1 MPEIIEIAVAK
12 IAVVAAP
19 SPARLIACFDGTW
32 NSDRSNTNVSRLFRK
47 IADETCRCSEQRR
60 FYDEGV
66 GTKWGERLRGGVFGI
81 GLDDCA
87 MAQQGQQMSLHR
99 AGQRIVVDHR
109 DAGRRSLLGRT
120 RFRFVHHR
128 PRPAHGVP
136 AGEIY
141 PKRLR
146 VEAKSRAPWSAAVQ
160 PPAGELGFVRVDR
173 GWRGF
178 RGGSLGLAGGRMR
191 ARLAQA
197 LGLLLLSL
205 RLLALALF
213 KSVIGLGQLV
223 S

>member
-1 MPEIIEIAVAK
+1 MNRFADVIGKAGHQ
-12 IAVVAAP
+12 AAQP
-19 SPARLIACFDGTW
+19 
-32 NSDRSNTNVSRLFRK
+32 V
-47 IADETCRCSEQRR
+47 
-60 FYDEGV
+60 
-66 GTKWGERLRGGVFGI
+66 RLRRVAGHRNNRNLGALLGRLALPEPPKRLEAVQAGHSEVQQNQVELPVQRALDGLFGI